1 MKIEVSKLKA
11 NPFRKINKYPFDKE
25 KIKALKIS
33 IKETSF
39 WDNLLARAN
48 GAGYEIAYGHHRLKA
63 IQSLGIK
70 TVDIPVRKLDDA
82 TMLKIMANE
91 NLEDWKTS
99 PAVVNETVLVAKEF
113 LDAELAKC
121 DHWNHLGKST
131 KVLFSSNSQFQEC
144 KQKGVGRTTILKF
157 LGGNWKDWVI
167 KEALSTLNDEDID
180 REAIEMMPSIEQGAH
195 FKKAI
200 KAHGISKQ
208 GQKGFAKAVIESG
221 VGKRGTKDIVA
232 GLVVRKNKKT
242 ALAKKELPAIDDFV
256 VELTGSIAVLDRKL
270 KGVVEAVDNINNPR
284 VRDMFLRTA
293 DQLYVTLSKL
303 PTS

>member
-11 NPFRKINKYPFDKE
+11 NPFRRISKYPFDKE
-25 KIKALKIS
+25 KIKALKTS

-48 GAGYEIAYGHHRLKA
+48 GGGYEIAYGHHRLKA

-70 TVDIPVRKLDDA
+70 TVDLPVRKLDDA

-99 PAVVNETVLVAKEF
+99 PAIVNETVLVAKEF

-121 DHWNHLGKST
+121 DHWNHLDKSIR
-131 KVLFSSNSQFQEC
+131 VIFSSNSQFQEC
-144 KQKGVGRTTILKF
+144 KQEGVGRTTILNF
-157 LGGNWKDWVI
+157 LGGNWKQWVI
-167 KEALSTLNDEDID
+167 QEALSTLNDEDID
-180 REAIEMMPSIEQGAH
+180 REAIEMMPSVEQGAH

-208 GQKGFAKAVIESG
+208 SQKGFAKAVIKSG

-232 GLVVRKNKKT
+232 GLIARKHKKT
-242 ALAKKELPAIDDFV
+242 ALAKKELPMIDDFV
-256 VELTGSIAVLDRKL
+256 VELTGNIAVLNRKL
-270 KGVVEAVDNINNPR
+270 KRVVKAVDNIKNAR
-284 VRDMFLRTA
+284 VRDMFLHTA
-293 DQLYVTLSKL
+293 DELYETLAKL
-303 PTS
+303 PAY